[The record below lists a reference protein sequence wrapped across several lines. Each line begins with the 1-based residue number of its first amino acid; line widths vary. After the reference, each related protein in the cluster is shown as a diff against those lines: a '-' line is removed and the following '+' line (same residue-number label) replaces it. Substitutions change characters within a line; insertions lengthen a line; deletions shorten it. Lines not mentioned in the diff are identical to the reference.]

1 MPSFNELDSDVV
13 RGVGILENGAALNA
27 IAYLNDLADVESLES
42 KEEKAFR
49 EATGMMTYSLHP
61 MGCASMAAAEKVR
74 KHLDSGVLVKLCKK
88 MVANYFNPLSL
99 DDYTAQGYV
108 PVILGACI
116 MSYGCLTPLESL
128 PGYHMFLTNYRQFLC
143 GIFETA
149 PMTDGAKVQMKKALH
164 GPDAFKAGE
173 GIDLRSYG
181 LTPTTDPNIKPFLD
195 KKPHQMIGGMPQ
207 KYKGAYKPD
216 AHAAISMIGP
226 CSRKDMEYGPVNECG
241 GCPKKLKKGLTC
253 GRCKNQ
259 RYCNK
264 ECQHK
269 DIRRHKAVCRTPKD
283 TKVMFDTHSIM
294 WTNTYHMVGGS
305 GMSGL
310 IDLAQMFGGIG
321 VALWRSD
328 EGNGRSAVTKMA
340 CDGKKRLI

>member
-321 VALWRSD
+321 V
-328 EGNGRSAVTKMA
+328 GMA
-340 CDGKKRLI
+340 MGS